1 MVGRTGLNVPLTF
14 VQSWMLEVIFLDV
27 QANKLAR
34 GFDLTDKA
42 GNLQGHGMGAS
53 LLSEEHNS
61 PGGRP
66 GLSRHVLPRFN
77 VIV

>member
-14 VQSWMLEVIFLDV
+14 VQSWILEVTFLEV

-34 GFDLTDKA
+34 SFDLTDKA
-42 GNLQGHGMGAS
+42 GNLQEYGMGAS

-61 PGGRP
+61 PEVYLDFRAMCCRG
-66 GLSRHVLPRFN
+66 SM
-77 VIV
+77 